1 MNLPYFIFKDKSSL
15 ELGLYILEKSNIK
28 GAERDIEYQSVPGRD
43 GDLVIDN
50 GRYKNV
56 NISYKL
62 EMLASSDTEF
72 SSNVKML
79 KNTLLSE
86 SGYFYLWD
94 TYDPYYF
101 RKASYT
107 GGLEMDQENRKNTCS
122 ISFNCKP
129 YRYSPTGQNKI
140 TLTASGHINNTEYIS
155 SLPYIKITGSG
166 NITLAIND
174 DDFVFT
180 AVDGYIEIDSETM
193 NVYKDTISQNQKMTG
208 GNFPKLTSGANYI
221 AWSGAVTSV
230 EIIPR
235 WCSL

>member
-15 ELGLYILEKSNIK
+15 EIDLYILEKSNVK

-72 SSNVKML
+72 LSNVKTL

-101 RKASYT
+101 RKASFV
-107 GGLEMDQENRKNTCS
+107 GGLEIDQENRKNTCS

-129 YRYSPTGQNKI
+129 YKYLIAGQNKI
-140 TLTASGHINNTEYIS
+140 TLTASGYISNTEYIS

-166 NITLAIND
+166 DVTLSIND

-180 AVDGYIEIDSETM
+180 AVDEYIEIDSEIM
-193 NVYKDTISQNQKMTG
+193 NVYKNNVGQNAKMVGST
-208 GNFPKLTSGANYI
+208 FPNLESGANYI

>member
-1 MNLPYFIFKDKSSL
+1 MNLPYFIFKNKSSL
-15 ELGLYILEKSNIK
+15 ELDLYILEKSNVK
-28 GAERDIEYQSVPGRD
+28 GAERDIEFQSVPGRD
-43 GDLVIDN
+43 GDLIIDN

-56 NISYKL
+56 NVSYKL
-62 EMLASSDTEF
+62 EMLTTSDAEF
-72 SSNVKML
+72 LSNVKIL

-101 RKASYT
+101 RKASFT
-107 GGLEMDQENRKNTCS
+107 GEVEINQDNRKNTCD

-129 YRYSPTGQNKI
+129 YKYLLTGQNKI
-140 TLTASGHINNTEYIS
+140 TLTASGYTNNTEYIS

-166 NITLAIND
+166 NITLSIND

-180 AVDGYIEIDSETM
+180 AVDEYIEIDSETM
-193 NVYKDTISQNQKMTG
+193 NVYKDTVSQNQKMTG
-208 GNFPKLTSGANYI
+208 SNFPKLASGANYI
-221 AWSGAVTSV
+221 TWSGTVTSV

-235 WCSL
+235 WCAL